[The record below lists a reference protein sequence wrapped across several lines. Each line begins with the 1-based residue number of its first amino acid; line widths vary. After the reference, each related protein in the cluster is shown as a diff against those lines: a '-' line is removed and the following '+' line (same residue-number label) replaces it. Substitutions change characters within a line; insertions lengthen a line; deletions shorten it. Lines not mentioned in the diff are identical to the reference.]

1 MPIEAC
7 HSILK
12 LTTLSPM
19 KLGIIGAGS
28 WGTAI
33 AKIVTDNG
41 HAINWW
47 VHKEETAKHIRE
59 FGHNPKYLQS
69 VEFEKTLL
77 HIKTNIQEVVK
88 ASDVLIIATPAAFIR
103 ESFAP
108 LSSDAL
114 QTKIVLTATKGM
126 IPELNIIPAYY
137 FQQKLGAQEKNTGI
151 ICGPCHAEEV
161 ALERLSYLTIACNDV
176 SIAEK
181 MASMLASRYIKTS
194 VSNDVYGAEL
204 AAVLKNIYALGS
216 GIFGGLGYGDNF
228 QAVYVSNCS
237 REMQAFIDDFH
248 VSHRDVKESAY
259 LGDLLVTAYSKFSR
273 NRTFGY
279 MIGQGYTVRSA
290 QLEMQMVAEGYYA
303 VKSIYELKKNMT
315 VDTPIIDAVY
325 RILYEKYSPAIEM
338 KILTERLS

>member
-1 MPIEAC
+1 
-7 HSILK
+7 
-12 LTTLSPM
+12 M
-19 KLGIIGAGS
+19 KTAIIGAGS

-33 AKIVTDNG
+33 AKIITGNG

-47 VHKEETAKHIRE
+47 VHKADTARYIADM
-59 FGHNPKYLQS
+59 GHNPRYLQS
-69 VEFEKTLL
+69 VAFDKDLLNIHTDLSETLGD
-77 HIKTNIQEVVK
+77 
-88 ASDVLIIATPAAFIR
+88 SDLVIIATPAAFITSAF
-103 ESFAP
+103 E
-108 LSSDAL
+108 
-114 QTKIVLTATKGM
+114 KIPADMLRDKLVFTATKGM

-137 FQQKLGAQEKNTGI
+137 FQQKHGAREENTGI

-161 ALERLSYLTIACNDV
+161 ALERLSYLTIACNTLTVAESV
-176 SIAEK
+176 SELLK
-181 MASMLASRYIKTS
+181 CRYIHTS

-237 REMQAFIDDFH
+237 REMQAFIDAFH
-248 VSHRDVKESAY
+248 IAHRDVKESAY

-279 MIGQGYTVRSA
+279 MIGQGYSVKAA

-303 VKSIYELKKNMT
+303 VKSIYELRKNMQ
-315 VDTPIIDAVY
+315 VEAPIIDAVY
-325 RILYEKYSPAIEM
+325 RILYEKISPAMEM
-338 KILTERLS
+338 RILSDKLR

>member
-1 MPIEAC
+1 
-7 HSILK
+7 
-12 LTTLSPM
+12 M
-19 KLGIIGAGS
+19 KTAIIGAGS
-28 WGTAI
+28 WGTAL

-41 HAINWW
+41 HPLNWW

-69 VEFEKTLL
+69 VEFDKTFL
-77 HIKTNIQEVVK
+77 NISTDIRSVIEN
-88 ASDVLIIATPAAFIR
+88 SDLIIVATPAAFIA
-103 ESFAP
+103 ESFKDCP
-108 LSSDAL
+108 NDLL
-114 QTKIVLTATKGM
+114 KNKLVFTATKGM
-126 IPELNIIPAYY
+126 IPELNVIPAYY
-137 FQQKLGAQEKNTGI
+137 FQQHLGALESNTGI

-161 ALERLSYLTIACNDV
+161 ALERLSYLTIACNTLEKAEQVASIV
-176 SIAEK
+176 SC
-181 MASMLASRYIKTS
+181 RYIRSS

-248 VSHRDVKESAY
+248 VAHRDVKESAY

-290 QLEMQMVAEGYYA
+290 QLEMQMIAEGYYA
-303 VKSIYELKKNMT
+303 VKSVHELKKNMT

-325 RILYEKYSPAIEM
+325 KILYEKASPEMEM
-338 KILTERLS
+338 KILTEKLS